1 MTIVQM
7 QDKKE
12 NKNCKKSRNGPFL
25 KKVSKKKQIYP
36 TNCKRK
42 I

>member
-1 MTIVQM
+1 M

-12 NKNCKKSRNGPFL
+12 NKNCKKLRNGPFL
-25 KKVSKKKQIYP
+25 EKVSKKNKYTP